1 MQRRAQQ
8 VLLNSQVLL
17 PAPQSSRSLKGHG
30 AQRGPKHVGTEP
42 TPDLPSA
49 LPACRHFWPPSMAA
63 FSQMGSCP
71 MATEMPGRSGKVR
84 GWLGA
89 YLYTDVPVL
98 VVGSDTLPTRAIG
111 RGPPQQQ
118 SRGLSG
124 PGRAAS
130 PAPSSGGSRAAAAV
144 WVSSLPPPRA
154 TGESS
159 GYRRISDVVL

>member
-1 MQRRAQQ
+1 MESVQRRAQQ

-30 AQRGPKHVGTEP
+30 TQRGPKHVGTEP
-42 TPDLPSA
+42 TPDLSSA

-98 VVGSDTLPTRAIG
+98 VVGSDAVPTRVIG

-124 PGRAAS
+124 PGKDRQ
-130 PAPSSGGSRAAAAV
+130 PGPQLRREQGGSRSVGLILAPSPGHRGV
-144 WVSSLPPPRA
+144 QWLQ
-154 TGESS
+154 THF
-159 GYRRISDVVL
+159 